1 LVFGSDVLEMSS
13 RWQVVAAMLYA
24 VRGSRGH

>member
-13 RWQVVAAMLYA
+13 RWQVAAAMLYV
-24 VRGSRGH
+24 VRGSRGR